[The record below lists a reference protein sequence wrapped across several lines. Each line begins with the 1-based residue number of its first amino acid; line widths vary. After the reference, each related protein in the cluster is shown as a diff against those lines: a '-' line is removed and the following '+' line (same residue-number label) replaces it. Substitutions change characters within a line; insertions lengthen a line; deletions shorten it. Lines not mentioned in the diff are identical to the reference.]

1 MDKEEL
7 FLSVAGSVEVKSF
20 EANELNHFQRFYDSH
35 ATFRSI
41 FQIRPLEIPQ
51 RKNSTARKKTMQ
63 NILRPG
69 LCIVKS
75 PVTLKPLELGSE

>member
-20 EANELNHFQRFYDSH
+20 EANELNRFYGSH
-35 ATFRSI
+35 ASFRSI